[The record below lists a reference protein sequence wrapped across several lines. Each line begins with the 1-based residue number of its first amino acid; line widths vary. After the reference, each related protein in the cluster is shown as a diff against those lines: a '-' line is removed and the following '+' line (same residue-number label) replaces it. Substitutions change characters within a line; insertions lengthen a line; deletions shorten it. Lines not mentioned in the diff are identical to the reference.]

1 MDWFIG
7 NFLAGNGG
15 VLLVFLPILGCW
27 ALKNFGGTR
36 VIGEHTRTHT
46 PGLQEN
52 SNRKHGHAHTHIGM
66 VSYLFLY
73 VSAIKTYMS

>member
-46 PGLQEN
+46 HRVYKKIAIGN
-52 SNRKHGHAHTHIGM
+52 MGMHTH
-66 VSYLFLY
+66 
-73 VSAIKTYMS
+73 T